1 MDKQSKAPGVYRGIL
16 CVLTLALAT
25 AEDLTAKR
33 SAGSMMTQR
42 QTTFV

>member
-33 SAGSMMTQR
+33 SACPMMTQR